1 MDIIQNINLFN
12 DIDKYDV
19 ILIGTNIYNTLSQG
33 FQRDIMLHYPFVHE
47 TNLRTNYGDRRKLGT
62 IKECNTGQ
70 PLFSLCFITKSMNF
84 RPDIEKDYLDY
95 DALER
100 CLKLACVLYKGKK
113 IATTLIGGSR
123 FDGNGDKDK
132 ILTIIKNTCKDID
145 ITIYDYYQLSKQE
158 KKKLEYKEEQLL
170 KKTDYKKYREVVSER
185 KKRENKIKSLNGHSK
200 Y

>member
-1 MDIIQNINLFN
+1 M
-12 DIDKYDV
+12 
-19 ILIGTNIYNTLSQG
+19 
-33 FQRDIMLHYPFVHE
+33 
-47 TNLRTNYGDRRKLGT
+47 
-62 IKECNTGQ
+62 
-70 PLFSLCFITKSMNF
+70 
-84 RPDIEKDYLDY
+84 
-95 DALER
+95 
-100 CLKLACVLYKGKK
+100 YKGKK